1 MQLRRFVTLFL
12 AVVSMFACVTP
23 RAEAQFS
30 NLQQFLYQS
39 FRQAGDRTASIF
51 PGNGP
56 LFENNI
62 FDQAIRYN
70 RTGQGWTY
78 EEFRFFG
85 TDSYNNPNTLDLGPL
100 KIQLGPDPTI
110 LGNPNPVG
118 IHNSVGYTT
127 TLIPE
132 VFFESQT
139 GQRAFNVFSGQTNF
153 SPTPV
158 NYEVTINTGF
168 QDYQWSGNMLVDAN
182 GRMNAMGFY
191 DLTMRVM
198 NVGQSTADGFVVHDE
213 QVTDFDTG
221 QINISGNLMFDAFA
235 SLAQGLGQ
243 TGAAAFPRSISG
255 ASGDI
260 DSSKAKVDE
269 IMARIRAGEPVSD
282 EDMSFI
288 MQQMFV
294 TAFMND
300 PLGFLQNGLPDEIPG
315 FEGLELAVSDEQPDP
330 VASTNV
336 PEPGTLLLLGSAAAA
351 AAYVKR
357 RRKAV

>member
-1 MQLRRFVTLFL
+1 MQLRKSLVFIVILSTGFI
-12 AVVSMFACVTP
+12 APS
-23 RAEAQFS
+23 AEAQFS
-30 NLQQFLYQS
+30 GLQQFLFQS

-51 PGNGP
+51 PGGGP

-70 RTGQGWTY
+70 RTGDGWTY

-85 TDSYNNPNTLDLGPL
+85 PDSFNNPNSLDLGPL
-100 KIQLGPDPTI
+100 KIQLGPDATL

-127 TLIPE
+127 ALIPE
-132 VFFESQT
+132 VFFASQT

-153 SPTPV
+153 TPV
-158 NYEVTINTGF
+158 PIQYEVTMNTGI
-168 QDYQWSGNMLVDAN
+168 QDYQWSGNILVDAN
-182 GRMNAMGFY
+182 GRVNAMGFY
-191 DLTMRVM
+191 DLDMRVM

-221 QINISGNLMFDAFA
+221 PINVSGNIMFDALA

-260 DSSKAKVDE
+260 NSSKEKVDE

-294 TAFMND
+294 TAFLND
-300 PLGFLQNGLPDEIPG
+300 PLGFMQNGMPDVIPG
-315 FEGLELAVSDEQPDP
+315 FEGLELAVAEEQPDP
-330 VASTNV
+330 AEYTNV
-336 PEPGTLLLLGSAAAA
+336 PEPGTLLLLGSAAAITS
-351 AAYVKR
+351 YIKR
-357 RRKAV
+357 RHRVV

>member
-1 MQLRRFVTLFL
+1 MQLRKTLVFIIVLSTGFV
-12 AVVSMFACVTP
+12 AP
-23 RAEAQFS
+23 KAEAQFS
-30 NLQQFLYQS
+30 GLQQFLFQS
-39 FRQAGDRTASIF
+39 FRQVGDRTASIF
-51 PGNGP
+51 PGGGP

-62 FDQAIRYN
+62 FDQSIRYN
-70 RTGQGWTY
+70 RTGDGWTY

-85 TDSYNNPNTLDLGPL
+85 PDSFNNPNTLDLGPL
-100 KIQLGPDPTI
+100 KIQLGPDATL

-127 TLIPE
+127 ALIPE
-132 VFFESQT
+132 VSFRSQT

-153 SPTPV
+153 SPVPI
-158 NYEVTINTGF
+158 NYEVTMNTGI
-168 QDYQWSGNMLVDAN
+168 QDYQWSGNILVDAN
-182 GRMNAMGFY
+182 GRVNAMGFY
-191 DLTMRVM
+191 DLDMRVM

-221 QINISGNLMFDAFA
+221 PISVSGNILFDALA
-235 SLAQGLGQ
+235 SIAQGLGQ

-260 DSSKAKVDE
+260 NSSKAKVEE

-294 TAFMND
+294 TAFVND
-300 PLGFLQNGLPDEIPG
+300 PLGFMQNGLPAVVPG
-315 FEGLELAVSDEQPDP
+315 FEGLELAVSEEQPDP
-330 VASTNV
+330 ETYTSV
-336 PEPGTLLLLGSAAAA
+336 PEPGTLLLLGSAAA
-351 AAYVKR
+351 VTGLIKR